1 MDINTWLWY
10 LWRSFFD
17 HVVPLR
23 TASINQRRQ
32 LKTLFCERSGK
43 NKTVIY
49 WDVGKKQL
57 SLKEWMSKCGV
68 SNKKSQLLMCCGVF
82 IFPVYICWSINAS
95 SKQNSSLQMGIEP
108 LKTMVILIVNK
119 GSLNGQN
126 SWCEWITI
134 TEVRNVLKQLHRP
147 FMWTPEVELKKESGI
162 WLLSPSNSLIIL
174 TCRGSSVNI
183 DNIKSV
189 YCEIWLPDLK
199 ILFISSY
206 QLCKQKVFSNVQ
218 NITSVVFHSMNC
230 LCIWT
235 EQNVRCHVLYIKLEH
250 MFAVETSDPL
260 KLQTVVKEAD
270 MAAVRNI

>member
-1 MDINTWLWY
+1 MRTFSVSHFGLLRIHRRLFSSILPNTVKYSHTARQDWALAQVGQECEWKGLFNVLICRWGTAVARVGEELWAT
-10 LWRSFFD
+10 LDWRSCGHKHMAVIPMKIFFWSCFD

-57 SLKEWMSKCGV
+57 SLKEWMSQCGV

-134 TEVRNVLKQLHRP
+134 TDVRNVLKQLHIVLSCGRP
-147 FMWTPEVELKKESGI
+147 KLNSKRRAGYDCFPPPTV
-162 WLLSPSNSLIIL
+162 WL
-174 TCRGSSVNI
+174 
-183 DNIKSV
+183 
-189 YCEIWLPDLK
+189 
-199 ILFISSY
+199 F
-206 QLCKQKVFSNVQ
+206 
-218 NITSVVFHSMNC
+218 
-230 LCIWT
+230 
-235 EQNVRCHVLYIKLEH
+235 
-250 MFAVETSDPL
+250 
-260 KLQTVVKEAD
+260 
-270 MAAVRNI
+270 